1 MDVTRADRHGRPPRT
16 GNIFFNSGHYF
27 EAHEAWEDLWR
38 DTADESSLLYQ
49 GLIHAAVGL
58 HHLEKGNSR
67 GGYSQLRKALAK
79 LEPYGTS
86 SRGIDL
92 RDLVSQLR
100 SILADRTSGPPAIRR
115 V

>member
-1 MDVTRADRHGRPPRT
+1 MDDLFEQG
-16 GNIFFNSGHYF
+16 IFFFNSGQYF

-38 DTADESSLLYQ
+38 DTADESRLLYQ

-58 HHLEKGNSR
+58 HHLENSNSR

-79 LEPYGTS
+79 LEPYGRS

-92 RDLVSQLR
+92 QDLVYQLGG
-100 SILADRTSGPPAIRR
+100 ILDEGNSVPPSIRR
-115 V
+115 A

>member
-1 MDVTRADRHGRPPRT
+1 M
-16 GNIFFNSGHYF
+16 FFNSGQYF

-38 DTADESSLLYQ
+38 DTADESRLLYQ

-58 HHLEKGNSR
+58 HHLENGNSR

-79 LEPYGTS
+79 IKPYGES

-92 RDLVSQLR
+92 RDLVGQLGG
-100 SILADRTSGPPAIRR
+100 ILDEANAGPPSIRR
-115 V
+115 AY